1 MIERAY
7 TEGHRLGLDVWGQD
21 EAGPFQTVP
30 YPGESWAPV
39 GQSVRQPHEYQ
50 RDGTAKLLTL
60 FHPRDGQVR
69 VKGVTSSANA
79 ILHPWLKAEL
89 SAILATLPELAE
101 DPVSAANRAEWL
113 VWQEGLT
120 QPITLPAE
128 LPRLRMLL
136 IWDNLAGHATPE
148 LVLWLFR
155 HGIMPLYTPL
165 GGSWLNMTES
175 MQRILKRRALEGQHP
190 QTAEEIIDW
199 LEATARGWNRAPTPF
214 VWGGKRALRRAR
226 RRVQGHIAGGSGAC
240 ARQPVRRRRR
250 SLVRTQPSSCR
261 PSPTEGHPAPSEQWP
276 CPCYMTH

>member
-21 EAGPFQTVP
+21 EAGPFQTAP
-30 YPGESWAPV
+30 YPGESWAPE
-39 GQSVRQPHEYQ
+39 GQPVRQPHEYQ
-50 RDGTAKLLTL
+50 RNGTAKLLTL
-60 FHPRDGQVR
+60 FHPVDGQVR

-79 ILHPWLKAEL
+79 VLHPWLKAEL
-89 SAILATLPELAE
+89 SAILATLPDVPDAG
-101 DPVSAANRAEWL
+101 VSAANRAAWL
-113 VWQEGLT
+113 EWQEGLT
-120 QPITLPAE
+120 QPITLPAA
-128 LPRLRMLL
+128 LPRLRMLV
-136 IWDNLAGHATPE
+136 IWDNLAGHYTPD

-190 QTAEEIIDW
+190 QTAEEIIAW
-199 LEATARGWNRAPTPF
+199 LEATARGWNAAPTPF

-226 RRVQGHIAGGSGAC
+226 RRARGHVAGGSGAC

-250 SLVRTQPSSCR
+250 SLFRAQPSSCR
-261 PSPTEGHPAPSEQWP
+261 PSPPGGHTAPSEQWQYA
-276 CPCYMTH
+276 C

>member
-1 MIERAY
+1 LIERAY
-7 TEGHRLGLDVWGQD
+7 TAGERCGLAVWGQD

-30 YPGESWAPV
+30 YPGESWAPE
-39 GQSVRQPHEYQ
+39 GEPVRQPHEYH

-60 FHPRDGQVR
+60 FHPHDGRVR
-69 VKGVTSSANA
+69 VKGVTSSANT

-89 SAILATLPELAE
+89 SAILATLPEVP
-101 DPVSAANRAEWL
+101 DDSVSAANRAAWL

-136 IWDNLAGHATPE
+136 IWDNLAGHSTPDM
-148 LVLWLFR
+148 VLWLFN

-175 MQRILKRRALEGQHP
+175 VQRILKRRALEGQHP

-199 LEATARGWNRAPTPF
+199 LEATVRGWNRAPTPF

-226 RRVQGHIAGGSGAC
+226 RRPRGHVAGGSGGC
-240 ARQPVRRRRR
+240 ARQPVRRCRR
-250 SLVRTQPSSCR
+250 SLVRSQLSSCR
-261 PSPTEGHPAPSEQWP
+261 LAPKDGHAAHDEQWQYT
-276 CPCYMTH
+276 C

>member
-7 TEGHRLGLDVWGQD
+7 TEGQRRGLAVWGQD

-30 YPGESWAPV
+30 YPGESWVPE
-39 GQSVRQPHEYQ
+39 GQPVRQPHEYQ

-60 FHPRDGQVR
+60 FHPSDGQVR

-79 ILHPWLKAEL
+79 VLHPWLKAEL
-89 SAILATLPELAE
+89 SAILATLPELA
-101 DPVSAANRAEWL
+101 DDTISAANRAEWL

-136 IWDNLAGHATPE
+136 IWDNLAGHSTRD
-148 LVLWLFR
+148 LVRWLFR

-165 GGSWLNMTES
+165 SGSWLNMPES
-175 MQRILKRRALEGQHP
+175 VQRILKRRALEGQHP
-190 QTAEEIIDW
+190 QTAKEIISW

-226 RRVQGHIAGGSGAC
+226 RRERGHVAGGSGAC
-240 ARQPVRRRRR
+240 TWQPVRRRRR
-250 SLVRTQPSSCR
+250 SLLRSQPSTCQ
-261 PSPTEGHPAPSEQWP
+261 PSPNEGYSARSEQWQ
-276 CPCYMTH
+276 CTSELTH